1 MSIYKRKQ
9 DHIALSIKK
18 ESQYSF
24 SAGFERILLIHN
36 SLPECALSDVDLSTD
51 FLGKKISAPLL
62 ICALTGGYP
71 KAKKINRMLAAAAQN
86 AGIAFGLGSQR
97 AMIEN
102 PATADTFKV
111 RDVAPDI
118 PLLANIGAA
127 QLNKYPIEKIESLV
141 ASVEADALAIHLNPL
156 QEVIQPEGDTDFS
169 GILAAIEKTVER
181 IGVPVIAKET
191 GAGMSTEVA
200 EKLKGVGV
208 SWLDVS
214 GAGGTSW
221 SKIEYMRKGGV
232 PGFENWGIK
241 TVDSILMCKG
251 ILPLIASGGVRSGVD
266 VAKAIALGAE
276 MGGAAQ
282 PFLIALTKKCLEEEI
297 EKWKKQLAIAAFLTG
312 SRNIEQL
319 KAARCII
326 Y

>member
-141 ASVEADALAIHLNPL
+141 ASVRQTLSLF
-156 QEVIQPEGDTDFS
+156 T
-169 GILAAIEKTVER
+169 
-181 IGVPVIAKET
+181 
-191 GAGMSTEVA
+191 
-200 EKLKGVGV
+200 
-208 SWLDVS
+208 
-214 GAGGTSW
+214 
-221 SKIEYMRKGGV
+221 
-232 PGFENWGIK
+232 
-241 TVDSILMCKG
+241 
-251 ILPLIASGGVRSGVD
+251 
-266 VAKAIALGAE
+266 
-276 MGGAAQ
+276 
-282 PFLIALTKKCLEEEI
+282 
-297 EKWKKQLAIAAFLTG
+297 
-312 SRNIEQL
+312 
-319 KAARCII
+319 
-326 Y
+326 